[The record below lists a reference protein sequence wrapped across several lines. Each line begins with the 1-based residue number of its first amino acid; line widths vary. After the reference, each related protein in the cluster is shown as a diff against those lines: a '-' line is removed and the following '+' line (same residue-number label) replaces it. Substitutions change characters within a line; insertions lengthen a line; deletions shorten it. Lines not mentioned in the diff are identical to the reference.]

1 MTLAGRRTANSDG
14 GPRLVPIS
22 CHGTSTSSETIE
34 AGGSS
39 RTSRPLPTWPRK
51 SPEPRVQ
58 GLPTTEAGE
67 KVADQVQRKLIEMV
81 NAAALTQE
89 NRRRATAIDAADHEA
104 GFDLIAGP
112 AKRENAVA
120 IVADVAGAIGTGLIG
135 YAISVYTGATP
146 DIYRGHLALI
156 GGIALLI
163 TGIVLKYGTR
173 GR

>member
-1 MTLAGRRTANSDG
+1 
-14 GPRLVPIS
+14 
-22 CHGTSTSSETIE
+22 
-34 AGGSS
+34 
-39 RTSRPLPTWPRK
+39 
-51 SPEPRVQ
+51 
-58 GLPTTEAGE
+58 
-67 KVADQVQRKLIEMV
+67 MV